1 MVAAEPFLRAQRE
14 AFGEAKKISALRRH
28 AAQRR
33 MGRKGIRLLGM
44 RLTA

>member
-1 MVAAEPFLRAQRE
+1 MVAAEPFLLTQRE
-14 AFGEAKKISALRRH
+14 VFGEAKKISALRRH

-33 MGRKGIRLLGM
+33 IGRKGIRLLGV